1 MPYKIRKQKCKQSSG
16 KRGTHVLSYTDK
28 KGKKHRACHTSRK
41 KARGQIAAIEAESVE
56 RNSTMQIRLS
66 ELRQL
71 IREAI
76 TTLMSPEG
84 KEAAFLAAP
93 TKKDAKFF
101 LSKDELE
108 KHVFSIPG
116 GYDDDL
122 LYDTL
127 ENMLVRDDNLKKDSP
142 LKLDPEFRRYIEEKV
157 VQWHMSV
164 DPGRGEGTSGG
175 HELKL
180 KKFIRD
186 TINGLYQQEIE
197 QPSKYIAGYGKQTEI
212 APELQVPMYS
222 KQTPKFL
229 ESISISDLRKMI
241 KEIVEEEK
249 ELSDSK
255 HNDELDIDKDGD
267 VDSADYKMRVYV
279 SGGIPKEKAYKM
291 SRKYDKK

>member
-1 MPYKIRKQKCKQSSG
+1 MPYTIRKQKCKQSSG

-41 KARGQIAAIEAESVE
+41 KARGQIAAIEAESVD
-56 RNSTMQIRLS
+56 RDSVMKIRIS

-71 IREAI
+71 IREAV
-76 TTLMSPEG
+76 TSLLSPEG

-93 TKKDAKFF
+93 TQKDASFF
-101 LSKDELE
+101 LSKDKLE
-108 KHVFSIPG
+108 NHIFDIPG

-127 ENMLVRDDNLKKDSP
+127 KNMLSRDDKLKNDSP
-142 LKLDPEFRRYIEEKV
+142 LKLDPEFRRYIDEKIT
-157 VQWHMSV
+157 QWHLSV
-164 DPGRGEGTSGG
+164 DPGRGEGLR

-180 KKFIRD
+180 KKLIRD

-197 QPSKYIAGYGKQTEI
+197 EPSKYVAGYKKPHVEPQEFQMSI
-212 APELQVPMYS
+212 PSRQE
-222 KQTPKFL
+222 PKFL
-229 ESISISDLRKMI
+229 ESISISDLREII
-241 KEIVEEEK
+241 KEIISEEEK
-249 ELSDSK
+249 ED
-255 HNDELDIDKDGD
+255 HENDKDGGKLDVDKDGD
-267 VDSADYKMRVYV
+267 ADSADYKMRVYM